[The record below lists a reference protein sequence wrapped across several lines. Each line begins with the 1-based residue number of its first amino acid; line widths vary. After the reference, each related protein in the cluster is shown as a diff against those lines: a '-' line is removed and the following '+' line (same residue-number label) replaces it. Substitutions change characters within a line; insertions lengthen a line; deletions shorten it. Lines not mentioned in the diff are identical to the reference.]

1 MFKNMRNSF
10 AIRWETSTF
19 ALSKFL
25 NIKIMEMI
33 LSDILG
39 YILYGAIYIFFA
51 FAALYIPFYA
61 FPFFFS
67 KKPYWT
73 RERRKFYLKEGRK
86 AQEYER
92 RKKYGR

>member
-73 RERRKFYLKEGRK
+73 RERRKFFLKEGRK

-92 RKKYGR
+92 KRKYGR

>member
-1 MFKNMRNSF
+1 MFKNMRNGF

-92 RKKYGR
+92 KRKYGR

>member
-1 MFKNMRNSF
+1 MFNNMRKGF
-10 AIRWETSTF
+10 AIRWETSNF
-19 ALSKFL
+19 VLSTFL

-39 YILYGAIYIFFA
+39 YILYGALYTFYA

-73 RERRKFYLKEGRK
+73 RERRKFFLKEGRK

-92 RKKYGR
+92 KRKYGR

>member
-1 MFKNMRNSF
+1 M
-10 AIRWETSTF
+10 T
-19 ALSKFL
+19 
-25 NIKIMEMI
+25 MI

-39 YILYGAIYIFFA
+39 YILYGALYIFFA

-73 RERRKFYLKEGRK
+73 RERRKFFLKEGRK

-92 RKKYGR
+92 KRKYGC